1 LRSLEAMSPDPVID
15 IDEETN
21 ASGALVINCFP
32 SVGFVSSIVA
42 HFLVDKLGLELI
54 GGVRHPGLPPVC
66 LVQDGMPL
74 PPMRFYGGEPICTVD
89 RCDKVILIA
98 SEIQISPELK
108 LPIASKIL
116 DWMSDSGAGTSI
128 MIDSYAHGEGQKHS
142 IFDEDQSP
150 DSVVGIG
157 STEAAKEILRQIGA
171 PLLNQGVVGGM
182 TGVMLGESRRR
193 RVDSLAILAE
203 SGGEFGGGGIPDAR
217 AAARIIECLDGL
229 LPAVQLDPEPL
240 LEEAQRIEAQI
251 REMMALSLNSESD
264 VVSPPSTM
272 YG

>member
-1 LRSLEAMSPDPVID
+1 L
-15 IDEETN
+15 
-21 ASGALVINCFP
+21 
-32 SVGFVSSIVA
+32 
-42 HFLVDKLGLELI
+42 
-54 GGVRHPGLPPVC
+54 
-66 LVQDGMPL
+66 
-74 PPMRFYGGEPICTVD
+74 
-89 RCDKVILIA
+89 
-98 SEIQISPELK
+98 LK
-108 LPIASKIL
+108 
-116 DWMSDSGAGTSI
+116 
-128 MIDSYAHGEGQKHS
+128 
-142 IFDEDQSP
+142 
-150 DSVVGIG
+150 
-157 STEAAKEILRQIGA
+157 
-171 PLLNQGVVGGM
+171 QGVVGGM

-251 REMMALSLNSESD
+251 REMMALSLNSEND